1 VTTARSRLRV
11 AAVHTLWDALVLLA
25 SAVAA
30 PLWVLAGRRDPAR
43 RRRVRQSFG
52 ALPPGPPVGHPV
64 WVHAVSVGEVK
75 AARPLVAALAAL
87 QPAPPVVLSTTT
99 LTGFETARRCFP
111 QLYVFHAPVDAGPIV
126 RRVLRRVDPRLVL
139 LIELEAWP
147 ALLKGCNDL
156 GVPVAIVNG
165 RMTER
170 SWRSYRRWS
179 WFLPEFERL
188 DLVAA
193 QDETYARRLVDLGVA
208 AGRVVVTGNLKHDL
222 LEPAPAARVAELG
235 RALGLGGPRPVFVA
249 GSTHAGEER
258 AAVEA
263 WRAARGGA
271 GGEGCQLALVPRHP
285 DRIKEVARQLESLGA
300 PFVLRSQAGAARD
313 SSVILLVDTMG
324 ELEALFGL
332 ASVVFLGGSLAPVGG
347 HNVLEPA
354 VAGCATLV
362 GPHLESCRAEADRLL
377 AAGALRVVPDA
388 AALARELAALLA
400 DDGARRTMGERA
412 RRAAG
417 CLRGAAQADV
427 ALLRERGLL
436 AAGRAAAPSAALD
449 LARG

>member
-1 VTTARSRLRV
+1 VTRARSRLRV
-11 AAVHTLWDALVLLA
+11 AATHTLWDALALLA
-25 SAVAA
+25 ASVAA
-30 PLWVLAGRRDPAR
+30 PVWLIAGRNDPAR

-52 ALPPGPPVGHPV
+52 ALPPDPPAGRPV

-75 AARPLVAALAAL
+75 AARPLVAALAEL
-87 QPAPPVVLSTTT
+87 KPAPPVVISTTT
-99 LTGFETARRCFP
+99 TTGFETARRCFP

-126 RRVLRRVDPRLVL
+126 RRVLRRLDPRLL
-139 LIELEAWP
+139 LLLELEAWP
-147 ALLKGCNDL
+147 ALLKGANDA

-170 SWRSYRRWS
+170 SFRGYRRWS

-193 QDETYARRLVDLGVA
+193 QDETYARRLVELGVA
-208 AGRVVVTGNLKHDL
+208 PGRVVVTGNLKHDL
-222 LEPAPAARVAELG
+222 LEPPPPARVAELG
-235 RALGLGGPRPVFVA
+235 RALGLSGPRPVFVA

-263 WRAARGGA
+263 WRAAGGGA
-271 GGEGCQLALVPRHP
+271 ACQLVLVPRHP
-285 DRIKEVARQLESLGA
+285 DRIREVARQLEGLDS
-300 PFVLRSQAGAARD
+300 PYVLRSQAGADRTPET
-313 SSVILLVDTMG
+313 VLLVDTMG
-324 ELEALFGL
+324 ELEALFAL

-354 VAGCATLV
+354 VAGRALVV
-362 GPHLESCRAEADRLL
+362 GPHLESCRSEADRLL

-388 AALARELAALLA
+388 AGLARELAALLA
-400 DDGARRTMGERA
+400 DARERRAMGERA
-412 RRAAG
+412 RAAAAG
-417 CLRGAAQADV
+417 LRGAAAADV

-436 AAGRAAAPSAALD
+436 SAGRSEAPAAALD